1 MATIIKKIKKG
12 RPYYY
17 AVESRRVE
25 GKPRIV
31 WQKYLGTV
39 DAIVKRA
46 EAAEPEVPR
55 EVDIFELGGVCALAR
70 IAQRLELEEL
80 ICEVVP
86 KRDQGPSV
94 GQYMLL
100 AAINRALCPTSKLAI
115 GQWYARTVL
124 RRLWRHPQGAFS
136 SQRFWDHMD
145 MVSGEAIA
153 EIEERLLPR
162 IASSFGLSASLLL
175 YDTTNFF
182 TYIASTNERAKL
194 PARGH
199 SKAKRH
205 DLRQVGLALLTT
217 RDFSVPLL
225 HHLYA
230 GNIPDVALFPSLVR
244 ELIDRYRG
252 LSDTTG
258 DATLVFDKGN
268 VSDDAMEELTA
279 RGIHFCCALPASRA
293 PELLAVSLDNFRDL
307 AGMPGSRAYSEDLL
321 LWGAELRALCLY
333 SESFFS
339 KQLHGITGN
348 LARCQARL
356 ADLEKSLSAWHMGK
370 RRGKRPTAQSVRA
383 RVKEIL
389 SPQFMADLFQVE
401 VEQREGLPTLR
412 WRLDHAALEA
422 LTAQRLGRT
431 ILLTDRRDWTAGE
444 VVSAYRSLSR
454 IEETFKSMKNTDF
467 LSWQPAYH
475 WTDQKLR
482 VHAFYCVLALLLSTL
497 AHKVVREAG
506 MDLSL
511 QAMLKELS
519 AIREVA
525 LIYPSG
531 AHRKDQLTLSRM
543 SSRQKKLFDIL
554 ECGEFLSQ

>member
-17 AVESRRVE
+17 AVESGRVG
-25 GKPRIV
+25 GKPRII

-80 ICEVVP
+80 ICEVAP
-86 KRDQGPSV
+86 EREQGPSV

-100 AAINRALCPTSKLAI
+100 AAINRALSPVSKLAI
-115 GQWYARTVL
+115 GGWYSGTVL
-124 RRLWRHPQGAFS
+124 RRLWRHPEGAFS
-136 SQRFWDHMD
+136 SQRFWDQMD
-145 MVSGEAIA
+145 MVPEEAIR
-153 EIEERLLPR
+153 EIEERLVPR
-162 IASSFGLSASLLL
+162 IVERFGLDPSLLL

-182 TYIASTNERAKL
+182 TYIASTNERTKL

-205 DLRQVGLALLTT
+205 DLRQVGLALLAT
-217 RDFSVPLL
+217 RDFSVPML
-225 HHLYA
+225 HHLYR
-230 GNIPDVALFPSLVR
+230 GNIPDVSLFPSLVR
-244 ELIDRYRG
+244 ELIDRYRS
-252 LSDTTG
+252 LSDTSG

-279 RGIHFCCALPASRA
+279 RGIHFCCALPANRA
-293 PELLAVSLDNFRDL
+293 PELTATPLARFSDL
-307 AGMPGSRAYSEDLL
+307 VGMPGSRAYSEDLL
-321 LWGAELRALCLY
+321 LWGAELRAVCLY

-356 ADLEKSLSAWHMGK
+356 SDLEKSLSAWHKGK
-370 RRGKRPTAQSVRA
+370 GRGKRPTARSVRV
-383 RVKEIL
+383 RVKEIVAL
-389 SPQFMADLFQVE
+389 QFMADLFQVE
-401 VEQREGLPTLR
+401 VGQEEGLPTLS
-412 WRLDHAALEA
+412 WRLDHQALEA

-431 ILLTDRRDWTAGE
+431 ILLTDRRDWTEGE
-444 VVSAYRSLSR
+444 VVSAYRDLSR

-467 LSWQPAYH
+467 LSWQPAWH

-497 AHKVVREAG
+497 AHKVVCEAG
-506 MDLSL
+506 QDLSL
-511 QAMLKELS
+511 PAMLKELS

-531 AHRKDQLTLSRM
+531 AHRKDRLTLSRM
-543 SSRQKKLFDIL
+543 SARQKKLFDIL